1 MSRSSPEAFP
11 VEGSQRIA
19 LGTVQFGMP
28 YGIAN
33 QTGQVSAGEG
43 RRIVQIGA
51 DFGVDTIDTAIGYC
65 ESEDVLG
72 QIGVSSFRVITKL
85 PKLPEDVADVASW
98 VDSQVQAALMRLRVS
113 RLYGLLLH
121 YPMDLAGVYGDAL
134 YRSLCRLRDRLQV
147 EKIGISIYAPEELAA
162 LMPHCQFDLVQ
173 APLNLLDRR
182 LHTTG
187 WLHRLKDRGVEIHT
201 RSTFLQGLLLMS
213 RAQIPAKFARWDAVW
228 DRWDRWL
235 PNEPDAAV
243 RACLGYP
250 LSRPEVDRVVVGAD
264 SADQF
269 RHVLSSAIVAPSSFP
284 DLSCDDEHLINPA
297 HWATL

>member
-85 PKLPEDVADVASW
+85 PKLPEDVADVAF
-98 VDSQVQAALMRLRVS
+98 L
-113 RLYGLLLH
+113 GG
-121 YPMDLAGVYGDAL
+121 LAGPSGVDEVASFQALRFVTSLSYGS
-134 YRSLCRLRDRLQV
+134 R
-147 EKIGISIYAPEELAA
+147 GSI
-162 LMPHCQFDLVQ
+162 
-173 APLNLLDRR
+173 R
-182 LHTTG
+182 
-187 WLHRLKDRGVEIHT
+187 
-201 RSTFLQGLLLMS
+201 
-213 RAQIPAKFARWDAVW
+213 
-228 DRWDRWL
+228 
-235 PNEPDAAV
+235 
-243 RACLGYP
+243 
-250 LSRPEVDRVVVGAD
+250 
-264 SADQF
+264 
-269 RHVLSSAIVAPSSFP
+269 
-284 DLSCDDEHLINPA
+284 
-297 HWATL
+297 